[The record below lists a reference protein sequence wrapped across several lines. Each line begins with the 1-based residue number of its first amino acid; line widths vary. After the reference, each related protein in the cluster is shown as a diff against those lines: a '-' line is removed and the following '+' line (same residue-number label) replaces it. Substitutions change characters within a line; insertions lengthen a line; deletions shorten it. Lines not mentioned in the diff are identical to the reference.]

1 MAANLHHINE
11 YLCIRPVS
19 SAYRCDGPLHIH
31 VLFRLALLSKEI
43 SKKTHSEQFL
53 ILRNGWKVDD
63 LKLQWVVF
71 SKYEKLLCYIRILKI
86 FDLDC
91 CATLLVSRWILPH
104 IWGHRAPPQGQKT
117 IPNTPKI
124 ARFSFVY
131 AQIA

>member
-1 MAANLHHINE
+1 MFS
-11 YLCIRPVS
+11 RPVS
-19 SAYRCDGPLHIH
+19 SGYRSDGPLHIQ
-31 VLFRLALLSKEI
+31 VLFRLALLSKEL
-43 SKKTHSEQFL
+43 SVKRHSEQFW

-104 IWGHRAPPQGQKT
+104 ILGHRAPPQAQK
-117 IPNTPKI
+117 TPKI
-124 ARFSFVY
+124 ARFAFVY